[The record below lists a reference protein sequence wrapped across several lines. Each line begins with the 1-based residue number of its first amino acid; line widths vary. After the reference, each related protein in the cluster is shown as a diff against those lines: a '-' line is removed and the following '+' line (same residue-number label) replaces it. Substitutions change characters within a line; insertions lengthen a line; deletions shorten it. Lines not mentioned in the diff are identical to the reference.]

1 MTVVYPEGT
10 PTLGNTKVTAVLSV
24 ANLAAP
30 KLATE
35 IGAVTS
41 VDLSCYLMASGFNP
55 TATTNKGTKP
65 RRLCSRRT
73 LEQFNATTYGFDAL
87 QYVHNPQGADI
98 AVGNE
103 ARKLLKEG
111 VKVYLIERQGLD
123 AQTDTWTVGEFSIGH
138 YIQLGPQIKSGDR
151 TDENGEFYITQEVI
165 YLNDGPVDGIIA
177 T

>member
-10 PTLGNTKVTAVLSV
+10 PTLGNTKVAAVLSV
-24 ANLAAP
+24 AAIAAP

-35 IGAVTS
+35 ISAVTS

-65 RRLCSRRT
+65 RRLCSKRT
-73 LEQFNATTYGFDAL
+73 LEQFNASTYGFDAL

-103 ARKLLKEG
+103 ARKLLVEG
-111 VKVYLIERQGLD
+111 TKLYLVERQGLD
-123 AQTDTWTVGEFSIGH
+123 AQNDGWTVAEQVITH
-138 YIQLGPQIKSGDR
+138 YVEMGPQIRSGDR
-151 TDENGEFYITQEVI
+151 TDENGEFYITQEVV
-165 YLNDGPVDGIIA
+165 YLNNGPVNGVIA